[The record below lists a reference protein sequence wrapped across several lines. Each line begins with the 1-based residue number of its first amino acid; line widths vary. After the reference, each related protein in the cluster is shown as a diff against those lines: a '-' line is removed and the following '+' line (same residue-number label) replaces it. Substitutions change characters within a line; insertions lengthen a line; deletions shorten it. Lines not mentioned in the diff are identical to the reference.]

1 MSARKT
7 SRIGALA
14 ALLAAT
20 FALLAVGCAEQT
32 PTPQQPAPQQ
42 HVGMPATQPAG

>member
-20 FALLAVGCAEQT
+20 FALLAVGCSEQT
-32 PTPQQPAPQQ
+32 PTPQPAPQQ
-42 HVGMPATQPAG
+42 HVGMPAMQPAR

>member
-1 MSARKT
+1 MNARKT
-7 SRIGALA
+7 SKVGALI

-32 PTPQQPAPQQ
+32 PQPQPAPQQ
-42 HVGMPATQPAG
+42 HVGMQATQPAG